1 MAHILRGE
9 IYWADLNPVKAKEPA
24 ALRPV
29 LILSI
34 DHFSGRSG
42 TVVALAIT
50 GRPQK
55 AGFPLTFPLPQE
67 TLAQSAWVKLS
78 QIRTISVERLGKRL
92 AAIDSEELARILD
105 GLIELIT

>member
-9 IYWADLNPVKAKEPA
+9 IYWADLNPVKAKEQA

-29 LILSI
+29 LILSN
-34 DHFSGRSG
+34 DHFNGRSG
-42 TVVALAIT
+42 TVIALAIT

-55 AGFPLTFPLPQE
+55 AGYPLTFPLPQE
-67 TLAQSAWVKLS
+67 TLAQSAWIKLS
-78 QIRTISVERLGKRL
+78 QIRTISVERLGKKL
-92 AAIDSEELARILD
+92 GLVGNEELDRILN

>member
-9 IYWADLNPVKAKEPA
+9 IYWADLNPVRAKEQA

-29 LILSI
+29 LILSN
-34 DHFSGRSG
+34 DHFNGRSG
-42 TVVALAIT
+42 TVIALAIT

-55 AGFPLTFPLPQE
+55 AGFPLTVPLPQE
-67 TLAQSAWVKLS
+67 TLAQSAWIKLS
-78 QIRTISVERLGKRL
+78 VIRTISVERLGKRL
-92 AAIDSEELARILD
+92 AVIDNEELDRILD